1 MTRQMKRET
10 LVLLSHEYPPYV
22 FGGAATF
29 SKQVAEWLSER
40 GWRVVAIVGRAGI
53 HERVL
58 INKIS
63 DRLTV
68 MRLYFP
74 EIPPRWLFYAKFVRS
89 YVERLAEKSCRII
102 LSNNP
107 LTGLAVPKNIKN
119 SLHIITFFHG
129 SVYSLLSLVYYAS
142 LADITKISLP
152 ELAYYS
158 EVPLIRYL
166 TKKDLLLSDTYVFVA
181 KHVMKEFENLYTDL
195 AKDIRNKGV
204 IMYPGIEHSRL
215 ANLRKNVEKV
225 DIGKIIVA
233 FVGRLYYTKGVVH
246 AIRAAK
252 ALSHELNIKDVELW
266 IFGKGPLEYW
276 VKYYIGKREDL
287 KGGVKLFG
295 FVERA
300 KLLTLLAKYVDV
312 LIHPSLYEGAPLV
325 IMEAQALGIPV
336 VAYDL
341 PWTSEFIVNELNGL
355 KARYPSITEL
365 AYNIL
370 KASKLNR
377 DKISSIA
384 EIYGRTRS
392 FRILEKSLQDIV
404 LET

>member
-1 MTRQMKRET
+1 MKRET
-10 LVLLSHEYPPYV
+10 LVLLSHEYPPYG

-40 GWRVVAIVGRAGI
+40 GWRVIAIVGRASVR
-53 HERVL
+53 ERVS
-58 INKIS
+58 ISRVS

-68 MRLYFP
+68 VRLYFP
-74 EIPPRWLFYAKFVRS
+74 EIPPRWLFYAKLVRS
-89 YVERLAEKSCRII
+89 YVERLAEKGCRVI

-107 LTGLAVPKNIKN
+107 LTGLAVPKNIRN
-119 SLHIITFFHG
+119 SLHVITVFHG
-129 SVYSLLSLVYYAS
+129 SVYSLLSLVYYAP
-142 LADITKISLP
+142 LADITKISPP

-158 EVPLIRYL
+158 EVPLIKYL
-166 TKKDLLLSDTYVFVA
+166 TEKDLLLSDTYVFVA
-181 KHVMKEFENLYTDL
+181 KHVMKEFENIYADL

-204 IMYPGIEHSRL
+204 IMYPSIEYSRL

-246 AIRAAK
+246 AIRVVK

-276 VKYYIGKREDL
+276 VKHCIRKREDL
-287 KGGVKLFG
+287 KGGVKFFG
-295 FVERA
+295 FVERS

-312 LIHPSLYEGAPLV
+312 LIHPSLYEGAPLA

-336 VAYDL
+336 VTFDL

-377 DKISSIA
+377 DEISSIA
-384 EIYGRTRS
+384 KIYDRARN
-392 FRILEKSLQDIV
+392 FRILEKSL
-404 LET
+404 

>member
-1 MTRQMKRET
+1 MKHET

-22 FGGAATF
+22 FGGVAIF

-40 GWRVVAIVGRAGI
+40 GWRVIAIVGRADI
-53 HERVL
+53 HEKVSINRV
-58 INKIS
+58 NN
-63 DRLTV
+63 RLTV
-68 MRLYFP
+68 IRLYFP

-89 YVERLAEKSCRII
+89 YVERLAEKGCRVI

-119 SLHIITFFHG
+119 SFHVNTFFHG
-129 SVYSLLSLVYYAS
+129 SVYSLLSPVYYAS
-142 LADITKISLP
+142 LADITKISSP
-152 ELAYYS
+152 ELIYYS
-158 EVPLIRYL
+158 EVPLIMYL
-166 TKKDLLLSDTYVFVA
+166 TKKDLLLSDTYMFVA
-181 KHVMKEFENLYTDL
+181 KHVMKEYENIYADL
-195 AKDIRNKGV
+195 AKDIRNKGI
-204 IMYPGIEHSRL
+204 IMYPGIKHSRL

-225 DIGKIIVA
+225 DIGKIIVT

-246 AIRAAK
+246 TIRAVE

-276 VKYYIGKREDL
+276 VKHYIGKREYL
-287 KGGVKLFG
+287 KCRVKLFG

-312 LIHPSLYEGAPLV
+312 LIHPSLYEGAPLA

-336 VAYDL
+336 VTYDL
-341 PWTSEFIVNELNGL
+341 PWTSEFIINELNGL

-370 KASKLNR
+370 KASKLSR

-384 EIYGRTRS
+384 EIYDGSRN
-392 FRILEKSLQDIV
+392 FRILEESLHNIV
-404 LET
+404 LGT